1 MVRTNCEVGAY
12 RIFKHIC
19 IISKF
24 LSNKVMKKAFLAF
37 FAAAMM
43 AACSQS
49 EKGWVINGVVEGIE
63 DGDTVF
69 MHEGDY
75 NDYGTLIS
83 STIVKDGKFELK
95 GAPMGCKPISLVVNH
110 AGEGIA
116 DFSLFVEDNVLSVVL
131 RPGNDEGTVEGG
143 GENQRMLSEYRET
156 LSKYMD
162 QLNGLAPNLND
173 STLEEA
179 KRAEI
184 QQNMDSLSNT
194 LDSVAIKFIIDKMP
208 SEFSN
213 AAFAS
218 PAHFLPK
225 EKIQPL
231 LDAFAEKQPDASN
244 YKKYLE
250 ENK

>member
-1 MVRTNCEVGAY
+1 
-12 RIFKHIC
+12 
-19 IISKF
+19 
-24 LSNKVMKKAFLAF
+24 
-37 FAAAMM
+37 
-43 AACSQS
+43 
-49 EKGWVINGVVEGIE
+49 
-63 DGDTVF
+63 
-69 MHEGDY
+69 
-75 NDYGTLIS
+75 
-83 STIVKDGKFELK
+83 
-95 GAPMGCKPISLVVNH
+95 
-110 AGEGIA
+110 
-116 DFSLFVEDNVLSVVL
+116 
-131 RPGNDEGTVEGG
+131 
-143 GENQRMLSEYRET
+143 
-156 LSKYMD
+156 MD
-162 QLNGLAPNLND
+162 QLNELAPNLND

-213 AAFAS
+213 AAFS
-218 PAHFLPK
+218 GPAHFLSK